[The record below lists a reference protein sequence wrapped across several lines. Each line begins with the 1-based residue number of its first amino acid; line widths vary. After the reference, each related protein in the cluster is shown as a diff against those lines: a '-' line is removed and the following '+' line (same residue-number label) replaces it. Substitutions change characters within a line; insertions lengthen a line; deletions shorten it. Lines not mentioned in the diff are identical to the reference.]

1 MEVILLE
8 RIPRLGQ
15 MGDTVR
21 VKDGF
26 GRNYLLPT
34 GRALRANEANRAKF
48 ESQKAT
54 LIARNEEKKKEAGD
68 IAETLNGKSFITIRS
83 AGETG
88 QMYGS
93 VSARDVS
100 DILKEAGFKVGR
112 NQILLN
118 QPIKV
123 IGLHKV
129 AIALHADV
137 EVQVEINIARSHEE
151 GERQAK
157 GENLTSADAIYGN
170 DEEEEI
176 LDEEAEGDDSEA
188 SEEAPAADEEDE
200 KTA

>member
-54 LIARNEEKKKEAGD
+54 LVARNEEKKREAGTV
-68 IAETLNGKSFITIRS
+68 AETLAGKSFITIRS

-123 IGLHKV
+123 IGLHSV
-129 AIALHADV
+129 AIALHAEV
-137 EVQVEINIARSHEE
+137 EVEIQINIARSHEE
-151 GERQAK
+151 GERQSK
-157 GENLTSADAIYGN
+157 GENLTSADAIYG
-170 DEEEEI
+170 I
-176 LDEEAEGDDSEA
+176 
-188 SEEAPAADEEDE
+188 DEEDE
-200 KTA
+200 LVEDETAEGEQGEEADASAEEEPAA

>member
-1 MEVILLE
+1 MDVILLE
-8 RIPRLGQ
+8 RVARLGQ

-26 GRNYLLPT
+26 ARNFLLPT
-34 GRALRANEANRAKF
+34 GKALRANEANRAKF
-48 ESQKAT
+48 ESQKSEH
-54 LIARNEEKKKEAGD
+54 IARNEERKREAGGV
-68 IAETLNGKSFITIRS
+68 AETLAGKSFMTIRS

-100 DILKEAGFKVGR
+100 DLLKEAGFRIGR

-129 AIALHADV
+129 QIALHSEV
-137 EVQVEINIARSHEE
+137 EIDIEINIARSHEE
-151 GERQAK
+151 GLRQSQ
-157 GENLTSADAIYGN
+157 GENLTSVDALMGIDDLE
-170 DEEEEI
+170 DEY
-176 LDEEAEGDDSEA
+176 EAEEDAETTETTDED
-188 SEEAPAADEEDE
+188 AA
-200 KTA
+200 

>member
-26 GRNYLLPT
+26 ARNFLLPT
-34 GRALRANEANRAKF
+34 GRALRASEANRAKF
-48 ESQKAT
+48 ESQKSM
-54 LIARNEEKKKEAGD
+54 LVARNEEKKREAGD
-68 IAETLNGKSFITIRS
+68 IAETLQGKSFTTIRS

-93 VSARDVS
+93 VSARDIS

-118 QPIKV
+118 LPIKV
-123 IGLHKV
+123 IGLHTVK
-129 AIALHADV
+129 IALHSEV
-137 EVQVEINIARSHEE
+137 EVEIQINIARSHEE

-157 GENLTSADAIYGN
+157 GENLTSVDAIYGI
-170 DEEEEI
+170 DEEED
-176 LDEEAEGDDSEA
+176 L
-188 SEEAPAADEEDE
+188 ADEEEGEDE
-200 KTA
+200 SAPAGTDEEEAAAV

>member
-1 MEVILLE
+1 MDVILLE
-8 RIPRLGQ
+8 RIARLGQ

-26 GRNYLLPT
+26 ARNFLLPT
-34 GRALRANEANRAKF
+34 GKALRANEANRARF
-48 ESQKAT
+48 ESQKSEH
-54 LIARNEEKKKEAGD
+54 IARNEERKREAGD
-68 IAETLNGKSFITIRS
+68 IAGTLEGKSFLTIRS

-100 DILKEAGFKVGR
+100 DMLKEAGFRVGR

-129 AIALHADV
+129 MIQLHPDV
-137 EVQVEINIARSHEE
+137 EVAVEINIARSHEE
-151 GERQAK
+151 GERQSK
-157 GENLTSADAIYGN
+157 GENLTSADAIYGLD
-170 DEEEEI
+170 DEEE
-176 LDEEAEGDDSEA
+176 LDEEAEA
-188 SEEAPAADEEDE
+188 TDETTEDE
-200 KTA
+200 AV